1 MGQKYGGEQIM
12 NVRTEQTIL
21 HVEPF
26 ILHIRGGDEI
36 GKLQRILLKQQLATC
51 VQNYILQSRHSRY
64 TYYDHNEIIFLWK

>member
-26 ILHIRGGDEI
+26 ISHIRGGDEI
-36 GKLQRILLKQQLATC
+36 GTLQRILLNKQ
-51 VQNYILQSRHSRY
+51 
-64 TYYDHNEIIFLWK
+64 